1 MTTQEYIESGDL
13 ELYVY
18 GLLNESET
26 KEISELEKNSPAIK
40 SEISSIEKAILNLSS
55 SFSPVISAENFAK
68 IKDRLELKHGKVIQ
82 MKSKSSWSQ
91 YLGWAAS
98 IALLIGVGYQY
109 NELNSSSAKLNTIET
124 EKSNLQKSVVELEL
138 KNKETATA
146 LNVVR
151 DTKNT
156 VVTLAGQAVAPTSF
170 AKIYWNKD
178 TETVYVDA
186 SGLPEPPE
194 GKVYQ
199 IWSLKLSPTL
209 TPTSIGLLD
218 DFKGNNEKLF
228 AVSGTS
234 DAEAFGITLE
244 PAGGSNSPT
253 MEQLYTLGKV

>member
-13 ELYVY
+13 ELYVF
-18 GLLNESET
+18 GLLDESRT
-26 KEISELEKNSPAIK
+26 KEISELERNSPAIK
-40 SEISSIEKAILNLSS
+40 SEITSIEKAILNLSS
-55 SFSPVISAENFAK
+55 SFSPTISADNFEK
-68 IKDRLELKHGKVIQ
+68 IKVKLEMKHGKVIE
-82 MKSKSSWSQ
+82 MKSKSNWSQ

-98 IALLIGVGYQY
+98 IALLLGVGYQY
-109 NELNSSSAKLNTIET
+109 NELNDSTSKINSIET

-146 LNVVR
+146 LNVIR
-151 DTKNT
+151 DDKNT
-156 VVTLAGQAVAPTSF
+156 VVALAGQAVAPTSF

-178 TETVYVDA
+178 KQTVYVDA
-186 SGLPEPPE
+186 TGLPEPPE

-244 PAGGSNSPT
+244 PAGGSKSPT